1 MAEGTT
7 SPKSELAVW
16 ATSKNGPAV
25 PPFVP
30 PAQVG
35 TGALGE
41 FIMSQ
46 PTEEQIRKRAF
57 ELWEQAG
64 KPEGREDEFW
74 NQAQRELQGAEGRGD
89 PLTKVPTFNSVV
101 ALPCT
106 TPVLVRRASSVSQA
120 TARSDGCDEAGCSN
134 VRASHFFAATL
145 SRANVRVESKTA
157 VKSDTAASA
166 APLTADICMHAGFP
180 RYRPMHNCGLVQ
192 RSKLRVFLCMHVGI
206 GCSYRICTPKGLLPG
221 KGHTPSVKRPDSP
234 GRETVR
240 IVPSGRAGAR
250 LS

>member
-1 MAEGTT
+1 LQRRLAALKIVARGEDNEDRAAAWLKERLLL
-7 SPKSELAVW
+7 SPNWLFRPQV
-16 ATSKNGPAV
+16 KNGPAV

-120 TARSDGCDEAGCSN
+120 AARSDGCDEAGCSN

-180 RYRPMHNCGLVQ
+180 RYRPTADSCSAASSVYFCACTLGSVAPTEFVLPRGFCLV
-192 RSKLRVFLCMHVGI
+192 RV
-206 GCSYRICTPKGLLPG
+206 TPPQ
-221 KGHTPSVKRPDSP
+221 
-234 GRETVR
+234 
-240 IVPSGRAGAR
+240 
-250 LS
+250 